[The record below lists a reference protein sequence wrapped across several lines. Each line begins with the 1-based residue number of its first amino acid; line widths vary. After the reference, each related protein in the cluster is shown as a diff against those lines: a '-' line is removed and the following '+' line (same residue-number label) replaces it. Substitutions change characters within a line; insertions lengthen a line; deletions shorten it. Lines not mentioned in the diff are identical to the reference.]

1 MDGLPNQTH
10 SRSISEKASPD
21 NAKASSLERMLR
33 VLDIFTEQTPIWA
46 VDDMGAVLGYTRS
59 TVYRY
64 VRELA
69 DADLLF
75 QVEAGR
81 YTLGARIITWDRQL
95 RVSDP
100 LVRAAKQ
107 LEAQLPQWSAHQVWL
122 VCRLFKNQVV
132 CIHQSGTLADEVS
145 YARGTPRPLFM
156 GATSKAILANLGT
169 RQHSQLFLENPELIR
184 QSNLGQTWD
193 DFRRSLQRI
202 RKQGFVLTAEEVD
215 VGVYGLA
222 APVFDADGKVVGS
235 ISCVRP
241 VQERDT
247 TQDEQQGQ
255 QIVAIADALTQLTA
269 ALSQRPNQLD

>member
-1 MDGLPNQTH
+1 MDGLSKQTKP
-10 SRSISEKASPD
+10 SSKTPVAT
-21 NAKASSLERMLR
+21 KASSLERMLR
-33 VLDIFTEQTPIWA
+33 VLDIFTEATPIWA
-46 VDDMGAVLGYTRS
+46 VDDMGAALGYTRS

-75 QVEAGR
+75 QLEAGR

-107 LEAQLPQWSAHQVWL
+107 LEPELPQWSEHQVWL

-132 CIHQSGTLADEVS
+132 CIHQSGCLTDEVS

-169 RQHSQLFLENPELIR
+169 RQHNQLFLENPQLIG

-193 DFRRSLQRI
+193 EFRRSLQRI
-202 RKQGFVLTAEEVD
+202 RRKGFVITAAEVD
-215 VGVYGLA
+215 TGVYGLA
-222 APVFDADGKVVGS
+222 APIFDGDGRVVGS

-241 VQERDT
+241 LEERDT
-247 TQDEQQGQ
+247 RLDEQHGQ
-255 QIVAIADALTQLTA
+255 QIIALADNLTQLAA
-269 ALSQRPNQLD
+269 ALSQRPQQLD

>member
-1 MDGLPNQTH
+1 MDGLSNNTQPSSSLTT
-10 SRSISEKASPD
+10 SP
-21 NAKASSLERMLR
+21 AKASSLERMLR
-33 VLDIFTEQTPIWA
+33 VLDIFTEANPIWA
-46 VDDMGAVLGYTRS
+46 VDDMGAALGYTRS

-81 YTLGARIITWDRQL
+81 YALGSRIITWDRQL

-107 LEAQLPQWSAHQVWL
+107 LESELPQWSAHQVWL

-132 CIHQSGTLADEVS
+132 CIHQSGGLTDEVS

-156 GATSKAILANLGT
+156 GATSKAILAHLGA

-184 QSNLGQTWD
+184 QSNLGQTWEE
-193 DFRRSLQRI
+193 FRRSLQRI
-202 RKQGFVLTAEEVD
+202 RRRGFVITAAEVD
-215 VGVYGLA
+215 AGFYGLA
-222 APVFDADGKVVGS
+222 APLFDGDGRVVGS

-241 VQERDT
+241 LEEHDERL
-247 TQDEQQGQ
+247 DEQHGQ
-255 QIVAIADALTQLTA
+255 QIMTLADNLTQLAA
-269 ALSQRPNQLD
+269 ALSHRPPQLD

>member
-1 MDGLPNQTH
+1 MHDLSKQAQPNPVPVK
-10 SRSISEKASPD
+10 ESPD
-21 NAKASSLERMLR
+21 SPKASSLERMLR
-33 VLDIFTEQTPIWA
+33 VLDIFTEETPVWA

-100 LVRAAKQ
+100 LVRAATQ
-107 LEAQLPQWSAHQVWL
+107 IESQLPLWSEHQVWL

-132 CIHQSGTLADEVS
+132 CVHQSGALTDEVS

-156 GATSKAILANLGT
+156 GATSKAILANLGA

-193 DFRRSLQRI
+193 DFRGSLQRI
-202 RKQGFVLTAEEVD
+202 RRKGFVITADEVD
-215 VGVYGLA
+215 AGVFGLA
-222 APVFDADGKVVGS
+222 APIFDGDGKVVGS

-241 VQERDT
+241 IQERDT
-247 TQDEQQGQ
+247 TLDEQQGQ
-255 QIVAIADALTQLTA
+255 QIVILADNLTQLAA
-269 ALSQRPNQLD
+269 ALAQRPHQLG